1 MQVQKALRFIETNTD
16 IIEDL
21 IQDLLAE
28 KMLEAVEAIS
38 LHFLEIGKNKK
49 NDRIMAFSN
58 MTLGEMAAQE
68 LQEAE
73 MAKKAQQ
80 YLNDAYNIQTKN
92 ASALTVEELSRV
104 CLSLSAVSRHMKNYS
119 DAKRYLELARDK
131 TTDKR
136 MLLNFYQESAK
147 NLSAEHLFNQA
158 LDSQKRAH
166 EIAKQLFKEDEYE
179 MQECMVNLAD
189 AYEKA
194 GEKETA
200 AKLFT
205 EFFQSLD
212 GRDELASTGTSINS
226 RLSRKL
232 SIKTKTS
239 TSIAIRNKS
248 FAGKDGAKNQK
259 DAGAIQRVAV
269 TLRARQEFNMAEK
282 LMLQA
287 IKVKKGILGTEV
299 NADIAYM
306 YSELAV
312 TYENS
317 EDLKNAISC
326 IKKQIAI
333 YEELKMTETFDF
345 VVANIYFAQLQKENG
360 QVGLGIA
367 NLERGIEIQE
377 KILDKNN
384 RDACYELI
392 LNLRTLAT
400 YYGMSNK
407 VSKGITIA
415 EKALQQQ
422 QDFFTGMFNT
432 EVEETMQLLAELY
445 TVNKQPLKA
454 LEIYVKLEEEIYD
467 PMISKD
473 IFRKM
478 APLHQQLEN
487 YEQAVT
493 YLQKV
498 LNVETDAQSK
508 ASLLTKIAGNYK
520 KANKLELCV
529 EAGQQAYDTLCNTVG
544 KQDLQSCRALVN
556 LGGIYMHFEN
566 NEKATEI
573 FKQYLAL
580 FEATQEMKNDHNY
593 AKLKEVVQGQLD
605 SLEGGEEYYDEEAP
619 EEKDKAKD
627 Q

>member
-1 MQVQKALRFIETNTD
+1 MLEYFYKLGVTHGHINATNLKIKDDYSLCISEFSIAQFTPEYSKLTEQEQETKKQQIRGYNRDTMSDHLQKVILRESFALDPDFRDDNEDELKLGKCDEFTVRELMQEDWRDLIASFFFSKQSIVITDERIQNFLKQTDSYLNEPGQKSKTITMQVQKALRFIETNPD
-16 IIEDL
+16 IIENL
-21 IQDLLAE
+21 IQHLLDE

-38 LHFLEIGKNKK
+38 KHFLEIGQSKK

-58 MTLGEMAAQE
+58 MILGEMAAQDLE
-68 LQEAE
+68 KAE
-73 MAKKAQQ
+73 EVIKAQQ
-80 YLNDAYNIQTKN
+80 YLNDAYSIQTKN
-92 ASALTVEELSRV
+92 ASSLSDEELSRV
-104 CLSLSAVSRHMKNYS
+104 CLSLSALCRHLKNYS
-119 DAKRYLELARDK
+119 AAKRYLELARGK
-131 TTDKR
+131 TTDNR

-147 NLSAEHLFNQA
+147 NLAAENLFNQA

-166 EIAKQLFKEDEYE
+166 DIAKLLFKEDEYE

-194 GEKETA
+194 GDKETA

-212 GRDELASTGTSINS
+212 GRDELSSAGTSINS

-248 FAGKDGAKNQK
+248 IAGKDGAKNQK

-360 QVGLGIA
+360 QVGLGIP

-400 YYGMSNK
+400 YYGMSK
-407 VSKGITIA
+407 
-415 EKALQQQ
+415 
-422 QDFFTGMFNT
+422 
-432 EVEETMQLLAELY
+432 
-445 TVNKQPLKA
+445 
-454 LEIYVKLEEEIYD
+454 
-467 PMISKD
+467 
-473 IFRKM
+473 
-478 APLHQQLEN
+478 
-487 YEQAVT
+487 
-493 YLQKV
+493 
-498 LNVETDAQSK
+498 
-508 ASLLTKIAGNYK
+508 
-520 KANKLELCV
+520 
-529 EAGQQAYDTLCNTVG
+529 
-544 KQDLQSCRALVN
+544 
-556 LGGIYMHFEN
+556 
-566 NEKATEI
+566 
-573 FKQYLAL
+573 
-580 FEATQEMKNDHNY
+580 
-593 AKLKEVVQGQLD
+593 
-605 SLEGGEEYYDEEAP
+605 
-619 EEKDKAKD
+619 
-627 Q
+627 